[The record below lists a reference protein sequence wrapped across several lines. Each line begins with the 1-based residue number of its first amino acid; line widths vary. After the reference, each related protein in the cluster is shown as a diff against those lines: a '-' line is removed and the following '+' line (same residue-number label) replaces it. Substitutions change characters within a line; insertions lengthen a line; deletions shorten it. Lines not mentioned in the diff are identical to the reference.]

1 LNAKAFTHGS
11 NIYFNKGEY
20 SPGSS
25 SGKRLLAHELT
36 HVLQQ
41 NASRRLSI
49 QRDEFVPWAGQSGH
63 DVSGTR
69 MRLGNIIQEQVQRIG
84 DPTYRQLDP
93 MLLEF
98 NSRTC
103 NLTVKKQINFVNANP
118 GEGEGQLST
127 EAFNQLKSRIID
139 IANDRLNGWV
149 HIEFVSSDTCTLA
162 CDGNQIAV
170 QVETIEG
177 NASYSSTVNLHR
189 TYGRE
194 NAGNI
199 GADASDRTIWHEMG
213 HVVLGA
219 ADEYYEE
226 NRPDGTPRPQN
237 RVEESDWSIM
247 SQGVG
252 GRRQLMHARHFS
264 HLPAWLSRRYPD
276 CGFELVEDRPAIV
289 PEISPNIFLG
299 GFGTATGLPG
309 LWYSLGLD
317 IGIPIDRLRRLE
329 VILGPRLNYINNIDA
344 GLHSFFLGFRVGLEG
359 QFAPEGFRLGGYV
372 EGGGLGINE
381 GEPGFSPYVEGGIT
395 AGYSWQNDVPINVGI
410 EAATGGREFM
420 VPGET
425 TLDPLTP
432 QFLQYYRL
440 GLRAAVDF

>member
-1 LNAKAFTHGS
+1 
-11 NIYFNKGEY
+11 
-20 SPGSS
+20 
-25 SGKRLLAHELT
+25 
-36 HVLQQ
+36 
-41 NASRRLSI
+41 
-49 QRDEFVPWAGQSGH
+49 
-63 DVSGTR
+63 
-69 MRLGNIIQEQVQRIG
+69 
-84 DPTYRQLDP
+84 
-93 MLLEF
+93 
-98 NSRTC
+98 
-103 NLTVKKQINFVNANP
+103 
-118 GEGEGQLST
+118 
-127 EAFNQLKSRIID
+127 
-139 IANDRLNGWV
+139 
-149 HIEFVSSDTCTLA
+149 
-162 CDGNQIAV
+162 
-170 QVETIEG
+170 
-177 NASYSSTVNLHR
+177 
-189 TYGRE
+189 
-194 NAGNI
+194 
-199 GADASDRTIWHEMG
+199 MG

-276 CGFELVEDRPAIV
+276 CGFELVENRPAIV

-344 GLHSFFLGFRVGLEG
+344 GLHSFFLGFRAGLEG
-359 QFAPEGFRLGGYV
+359 QFAPEGLRLGGFV

-381 GEPGFSPYVEGGIT
+381 GEPGFSPYIEGGIT

-410 EAATGGREFM
+410 EAATGSREFM